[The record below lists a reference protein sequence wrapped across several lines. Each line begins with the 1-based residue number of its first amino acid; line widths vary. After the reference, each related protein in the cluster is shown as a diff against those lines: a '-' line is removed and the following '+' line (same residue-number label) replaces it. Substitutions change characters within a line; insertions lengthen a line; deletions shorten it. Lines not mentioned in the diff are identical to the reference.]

1 MVRRLIE
8 HEEVRP
14 AEYHHCECDARP
26 LPTGERLSA
35 SLGLISR
42 ETETSEMTLHLPALP
57 VWAQLADDIE
67 EAAVHRH
74 LRHVL
79 PVVAGTNRSSDPKLS
94 AGDLAL
100 SDERA
105 QECGFSTSV
114 GANKP
119 DYFAA
124 LNRGGEISD
133 EGAPFHSQCDIPS
146 DDHLVTASLRHVKP
160 EAHGTAFLRCR
171 AAQPRHSAQA
181 FASSFCLLRILTGNG
196 ASDVIFFVR
205 DDLPLL
211 VGRPLLTE
219 SSFFALSDE

>member
-8 HEEVRP
+8 HEKVCP
-14 AEYHHCECDARP
+14 AEHHHRECHPRP
-26 LPTGERLSA
+26 LTSRKCLGA
-35 SLGLISR
+35 TLGLIAG
-42 ETETSEMTLHLPALP
+42 ETETSEMTLPLPAFP

-105 QECGFSTSV
+105 QERGFSTSV
-114 GANKP
+114 GADKP

-171 AAQPRHSAQA
+171 TAQPRQSVQTL
-181 FASSFCLLRILTGNG
+181 ASPFGLLRILTRNV
-196 ASDVIFFVR
+196 APD
-205 DDLPLL
+205 
-211 VGRPLLTE
+211 
-219 SSFFALSDE
+219 